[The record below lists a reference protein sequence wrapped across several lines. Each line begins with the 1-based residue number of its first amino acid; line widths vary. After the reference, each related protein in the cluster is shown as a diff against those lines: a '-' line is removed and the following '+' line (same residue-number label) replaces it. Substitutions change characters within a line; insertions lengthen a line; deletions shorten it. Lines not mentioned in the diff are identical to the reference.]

1 MEELVIWFQN
11 IDWNEVLNYVIKV
24 VSALLAGM
32 LATYT
37 TILFTKL
44 KRKIMEGRV
53 IQFIEQAV
61 KAAEQ
66 LYPNLGIK
74 TGNEK
79 YQYVVNLVLEKFKWM
94 KDEAYLKSLIEA
106 AVFELSE
113 KLKKEKEEKKQIETN
128 KTSTGLHSR

>member
-1 MEELVIWFQN
+1 MEELVIWFQS
-11 IDWNEVLNYVIKV
+11 IDWNEVLNYGVKIA
-24 VSALLAGM
+24 STLLAGM

-66 LYPNLGIK
+66 LYPNTGIK
-74 TGNEK
+74 RGTEK
-79 YQYVVNLVLEKFKWM
+79 YEYVVNLVLDKFKWL
-94 KDEAYLKSLIEA
+94 KDEAYLKSLIEG

-113 KLKKEKEEKKQIETN
+113 KLKKAVDKKIENQNATKGN
-128 KTSTGLHSR
+128 GIF